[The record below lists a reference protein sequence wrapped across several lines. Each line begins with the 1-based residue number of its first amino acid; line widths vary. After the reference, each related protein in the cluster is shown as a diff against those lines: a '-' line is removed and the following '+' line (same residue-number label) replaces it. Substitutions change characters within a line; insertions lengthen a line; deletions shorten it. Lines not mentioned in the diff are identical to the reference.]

1 MHISAKVFFFNIGNP
16 SNGMNRRPLSLF
28 SNPQTQTI
36 YEETDFHQGGID
48 RGVRSGLPSDTPMRK
63 AGRHSIPVAN
73 RSLVAG
79 LAALLVWG
87 GAVRLTA
94 MPRGERHEVRH
105 EIDHLEDHWRDAILN
120 RNVAAMDAL
129 LASDY
134 MAITPNGTLQS
145 KDETLAILRSGALQ
159 IKSIE
164 ITDRKVRFYGATAL
178 VTSRAEV
185 SGTTPEGNLNGGY
198 RYTRVYVRD
207 ASGVW
212 RIVSFEASQIRDA
225 EEHK

>member
-1 MHISAKVFFFNIGNP
+1 MGPYKVQKPAVG
-16 SNGMNRRPLSLF
+16 SRR
-28 SNPQTQTI
+28 
-36 YEETDFHQGGID
+36 
-48 RGVRSGLPSDTPMRK
+48 VA
-63 AGRHSIPVAN
+63 AGFV
-73 RSLVAG
+73 
-79 LAALLVWG
+79 ALLVFALPATLG
-87 GAVRLTA
+87 A

-105 EIDHLEDHWRDAILN
+105 EIDHLEDHWRDAVLSG
-120 RNVAAMDAL
+120 NVGAMDAL
-129 LASDY
+129 LADDY
-134 MAITPNGTLQS
+134 MAITANGMLQS
-145 KDETLAILRSGALQ
+145 KDETLASMRSGTLH

-185 SGTTPEGNLNGGY
+185 TGSTPEGSLDGSY

-212 RIVSFEASQIRDA
+212 RIVSFEASRIRET